1 MNPVSGQADCLQS
14 AACCALLISGA
25 GAPLGEFS
33 FQVKEMDWRVD
44 WLTIHDMHLM
54 KFCVSALLAI
64 VREIFAKQG
73 LFFFKFHYC
82 TFKDFNTWILSKCWN
97 EMIERPVISTWQAT
111 LTFNSKVCTFLLSRK
126 AVDIQVEYVMK

>member
-73 LFFFKFHYC
+73 LFFFLNFIIALLK
-82 TFKDFNTWILSKCWN
+82 
-97 EMIERPVISTWQAT
+97 ISTLEYFLSAEMRW
-111 LTFNSKVCTFLLSRK
+111 LKGLLSPRDK
-126 AVDIQVEYVMK
+126 PR